1 MKALQSQQAMEVE
14 QEKSTETRLQQE
26 RDMVESNLRIA
37 NNHLE
42 QQVQESANLR
52 TTISTQSSNCL
63 AFETDNRALKLKIEV
78 LHFCALGVTLCI

>member
-14 QEKSTETRLQQE
+14 QEKSTEARLQQE

-42 QQVQESANLR
+42 QQVQECANLR

-78 LHFCALGVTLCI
+78 LLLLC